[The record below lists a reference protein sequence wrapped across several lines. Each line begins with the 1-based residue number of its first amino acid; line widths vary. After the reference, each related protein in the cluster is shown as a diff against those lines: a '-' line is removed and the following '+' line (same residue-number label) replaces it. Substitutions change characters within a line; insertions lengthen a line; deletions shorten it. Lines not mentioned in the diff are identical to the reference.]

1 MCLLCDLKTPP
12 ADPASSATVATSPR
26 WQARRAFL
34 LAAGASA
41 AGSALAQVDVG
52 SSSGLRK
59 LVPAETLE
67 TSARQQYTQV
77 LADARAKGAL
87 APDGHPQLQR
97 LHTIAQK
104 LIPHTAAWNSRSRDW
119 KWQVNLIG
127 SKQINAWCM
136 PGGKIAFYTG
146 ILDQLKLND
155 DEVAMIMGH
164 EMAHALREHARERL
178 AKSQAT
184 SIGLSIASQL
194 LGLGSLGDV
203 AANLGTQLLTLKY
216 SRDDETE
223 SDLVGLEIAAR
234 GGYRP
239 EASVSLWQKMQ
250 AASGNGSP
258 SFLST
263 HPSGANRIQELE
275 ANLPK
280 VQHLY
285 EQARRS

>member
-1 MCLLCDLKTPP
+1 MCLLCDLKTPA
-12 ADPASSATVATSPR
+12 ADAAPSASASAAPR

-67 TSARQQYTQV
+67 TSARQQYAQV

-104 LIPHTAAWNSRSRDW
+104 LIPHTASWNPRSREW

-178 AKSQAT
+178 ANSQAT
-184 SIGLSIASQL
+184 SIGLSIASHL

-250 AASGNGSP
+250 AANSNGSP

-285 EQARRS
+285 EQARRG

>member
-1 MCLLCDLKTPP
+1 MMTVMCWLCDLKTPSP
-12 ADPASSATVATSPR
+12 APNPQR

-34 LAAGASA
+34 LAAGAA
-41 AGSALAQVDVG
+41 AAAPALSQVDVG
-52 SSSGLRK
+52 SSSGIRK

-67 TSARQQYTQV
+67 NAARQQYSQV
-77 LADARAKGAL
+77 LAEARAKGAL
-87 APDGHPQLQR
+87 APDDHPQLQR
-97 LHTIAQK
+97 LHAVARR
-104 LIPHTAAWNSRSRDW
+104 LIPHTAQWNSRSREW

-146 ILDQLKLND
+146 ILEQLRLND

-178 AKSQAT
+178 AKTQAT
-184 SIGLSIASQL
+184 GIGLSIASQL
-194 LGLGSLGDV
+194 LGLGSLGDA
-203 AANLGTQLLTLKY
+203 AANLGTQLLSLKY

-239 EASVSLWQKMQ
+239 EASVTLWQKMQ
-250 AASGNGSP
+250 SASGGGGPN
-258 SFLST
+258 FLST
-263 HPSGANRIQELE
+263 HPSGSNRIQELQ

-285 EQARRS
+285 EQARRQG

>member
-1 MCLLCDLKTPP
+1 MCWLCDLKTPSSP
-12 ADPASSATVATSPR
+12 SATSGEHR
-26 WQARRAFL
+26 WNARRGFL
-34 LAAGASA
+34 LAAGATA

-52 SSSGLRK
+52 SASSMRN

-67 TSARQQYTQV
+67 NSARQQYSQV
-77 LADARAKGAL
+77 LADARAQGAL
-87 APDGHPQLQR
+87 APEGHPQLQR
-97 LHTIAQK
+97 LHTIAK
-104 LIPHTAAWNSRSRDW
+104 RLIPHTAQWNPRAREW

-127 SKQINAWCM
+127 SKQLNAWCM

-146 ILDQLKLND
+146 ILDQLQLND

-178 AKSQAT
+178 AKSKVT
-184 SIGLSIASQL
+184 GMGLSIASQL
-194 LGLGSLGDV
+194 LGLGALGDA

-223 SDLVGLEIAAR
+223 ADLVGLEIAVR

-239 EASVSLWQKMQ
+239 EASVALWKKMQ
-250 AASGNGSP
+250 AASGANSNA

-285 EQARRS
+285 EQAAQR

>member
-1 MCLLCDLKTPP
+1 MCLFCDLKNPP
-12 ADPASSATVATSPR
+12 ADTASSATAATSPR

-34 LAAGASA
+34 LAAGAGA

-146 ILDQLKLND
+146 ILEQLKLND
-155 DEVAMIMGH
+155 DEVAMIDRSR
-164 EMAHALREHARERL
+164 AAVL
-178 AKSQAT
+178 ASGCRAT
-184 SIGLSIASQL
+184 SLTGRATDEHSAGSHAQCASRWRCA
-194 LGLGSLGDV
+194 SL
-203 AANLGTQLLTLKY
+203 NERY
-216 SRDDETE
+216 NDDF
-223 SDLVGLEIAAR
+223 
-234 GGYRP
+234 
-239 EASVSLWQKMQ
+239 QKRL
-250 AASGNGSP
+250 
-258 SFLST
+258 F
-263 HPSGANRIQELE
+263 
-275 ANLPK
+275 
-280 VQHLY
+280 
-285 EQARRS
+285 

>member
-1 MCLLCDLKTPP
+1 MCLICNLKTT
-12 ADPASSATVATSPR
+12 SAHANTDAAAHSSPR

-34 LAAGASA
+34 LAAGAGA

-52 SSSGLRK
+52 SASGLRK

-67 TSARQQYTQV
+67 NSARQQYAQV
-77 LADARAKGAL
+77 LNDARAKGAL

-104 LIPHTAAWNSRSRDW
+104 LIPHTTPWNKRARDW

-146 ILDQLKLND
+146 ILDQLRLND

-178 AKSQAT
+178 AKTQAT
-184 SIGLSIASQL
+184 GLGLSIASQL
-194 LGLGSLGDV
+194 LGLGSLGDA

-250 AASGNGSP
+250 AASNNGGP

-263 HPSGANRIQELE
+263 HPSGNNRIQELQ

-285 EQARRS
+285 EQARRG